1 MLSADTKRLLFSLI
15 LSLPIALIM
24 LYYSYVPALLYF
36 SYSVHPY
43 RFLAYTASIA
53 LLFSFRILPFEKV
66 FWLSIPVITYS
77 PLLFISDIHNICC
90 RNLSTEWIVAD
101 GRSSPYLFACSWVYW
116 REGCIA
122 FIFAIIDICSSRFI
136 ICD

>member
-1 MLSADTKRLLFSLI
+1 
-15 LSLPIALIM
+15 M

-53 LLFSFRILPFEKV
+53 LLFSFLEFYLLRRFSGCLY
-66 FWLSIPVITYS
+66 LSS
-77 PLLFISDIHNICC
+77 PIRLFISDIHHICC